1 MVHALECPWPCSAEQ
16 HTYLRRIHVI
26 ILHSKTVRLFVS
38 IRLCSCTLAAFVLH
52 LQRDFP
58 ILTAHLPFCSTHLR
72 PSSLCCSPE
81 SDSATRS
88 LAWLLTI
95 AWFLSKAWT
104 ANVGVCNLCVG
115 QDVWTDLCTMSSV
128 SCLPNN
134 LHTFAWFV
142 YIYIHMNVF
151 THTHTRTLGL
161 QRFTYICL
169 LMFEPMRTSYLRH
182 CLFALSALDPNE
194 TRYDLPYDFVCKQ
207 TQSKRVPIFVLLAF
221 LQACRQTNHTLKKSQ
236 ERLFLFLFHFSLI
249 F

>member
-38 IRLCSCTLAAFVLH
+38 IRLCCCTLAAFVLH

-58 ILTAHLPFCSTHLR
+58 ILAAHLPFCSTHLR

-142 YIYIHMNVF
+142 YIYTHTWMCSH
-151 THTHTRTLGL
+151 THTHTRVTEVYLYL
-161 QRFTYICL
+161 FAYVWANAYIIFTPLFVRTICFRYI
-169 LMFEPMRTSYLRH
+169 PMRRVMIFRMTLYVNKRK
-182 CLFALSALDPNE
+182 ASAFPSS
-194 TRYDLPYDFVCKQ
+194 C
-207 TQSKRVPIFVLLAF
+207 
-221 LQACRQTNHTLKKSQ
+221 C
-236 ERLFLFLFHFSLI
+236 
-249 F
+249 